1 MLRFW
6 FVAMFIM
13 LLIGEAAPTW
23 VPEVEPKPLLMI
35 SVLVAIL
42 FFAKLWMLQ
51 IALTLDDGELSHQHA
66 NSLWHKGMNIGRV
79 FGAILIVA
87 AVPWSGFSSAIASAS
102 AYGETASALMALLPL
117 VGLALLSDCLD
128 HQWEA
133 YLDDQVIRSPRD
145 NQLRLVDR
153 PLNFLF
159 DRAKKGWLLP
169 LSLISFSNFGYDLL
183 SRGLGGLTWIVPSEY
198 LANFL
203 SEDTFLGSLVITL
216 SISIATSMLVCWL
229 AVWIW
234 TEKWQGDTKQ
244 YQVWLTLFERAGVKV
259 QEIRIWNSGDRI
271 SIALLVGL
279 IPWQRY
285 VILSDR
291 LLRTLSP
298 RELEMVLLHEAAHV
312 HRWHGPIRFSAV
324 LLVASLAI
332 VIGKLFLPISTTG
345 ALWGID
351 MPIALWLLRM
361 TLGLLLGIFAAWGL
375 RWLWHRTE
383 IDADLTACRLSRRC
397 LSYVTETETRD
408 PESSLPASSPLQW
421 EATMRRSAMVLCAA
435 LHNLVGSSIRA
446 KRATWTHPSVR
457 LRVEKLTETF
467 GISGKSG
474 H

>member
-6 FVAMFIM
+6 FIAMFIM
-13 LLIGEAAPTW
+13 LLVGEAAPTW
-23 VPEVEPKPLLMI
+23 APEVDPKPLLMI

-66 NSLWHKGMNIGRV
+66 NSLWHRGMNIGRV
-79 FGAILIVA
+79 IGAILIVA
-87 AVPWSGFSSAIASAS
+87 AVPWSGFSNAIASAS

-133 YLDDQVIRSPRD
+133 YLDEQVIRSPRD
-145 NQLRLVDR
+145 SQLRLVDR
-153 PLNFLF
+153 PLNFLL

-169 LSLISFSNFGYDLL
+169 LSLISFSNLGYDIL
-183 SRGLGGLTWIVPSEY
+183 SRSLGSLSWILPSEY
-198 LANFL
+198 LTNFL
-203 SEDTFLGSLVITL
+203 SGDTFLGSLAITL
-216 SISIATSMLVCWL
+216 SVSITTSLLVCWL

-234 TEKWQGDTKQ
+234 TEKWSGDAKQ
-244 YQVWLTLFERAGVKV
+244 YQVWLKLFERAGVKV
-259 QEIRIWNSGDRI
+259 QGIRVWNSGDRI

-312 HRWHGPIRFSAV
+312 RRWHGPIRFSAV

-332 VIGKLFLPISTTG
+332 AIGKLFLPISTTD
-345 ALWGID
+345 ASWEID
-351 MPIALWLLRM
+351 TPMVLWLLRM
-361 TLGLLLGIFAAWGL
+361 TLGLLLGIVAAWGL

-383 IDADLTACRLSRRC
+383 IDADLTACRLSSRC
-397 LSYVTETETRD
+397 LGSFSETETMD
-408 PESSLPASSPLQW
+408 PESSLLDSNPLRW
-421 EATMRRSAMVLCAA
+421 EATMRRSAMVLSAA

-446 KRATWTHPSVR
+446 QRATWTHPSVL

-467 GISGKSG
+467 GIFGKSG
-474 H
+474 N

>member
-13 LLIGEAAPTW
+13 LLVGEAAPAW

-66 NSLWHKGMNIGRV
+66 NSLWRRGMNIGRV
-79 FGAILIVA
+79 FGAILIIA
-87 AVPWSGFSSAIASAS
+87 AVPWSGFSNAIGSAS

-128 HQWEA
+128 HQWDA
-133 YLDDQVIRSPRD
+133 YLDGQIIRSPR
-145 NQLRLVDR
+145 NTQLNLVDR
-153 PLNFLF
+153 PLNYLL

-169 LSLISFSNFGYDLL
+169 LSLISFSNLGYDLL
-183 SRGLGGLTWIVPSEY
+183 SRGLGSLSWIVPSEHIT
-198 LANFL
+198 NIV
-203 SEDTFLGSLVITL
+203 SGNTFLGALTITL
-216 SISIATSMLVCWL
+216 SVSIATSFLVCWL

-234 TEKWQGDTKQ
+234 TDKWSGDTQQ
-244 YQVWLTLFERAGVKV
+244 YQSWLTLFDKAGVKV
-259 QEIRIWNSGDRI
+259 RGIRIWNSGDRV
-271 SIALLVGL
+271 SIALLVGI

-285 VILSDR
+285 VVLSDR

-312 HRWHGPIRFSAV
+312 HRWHGPIRFGAV
-324 LLVASLAI
+324 LLVASLALF
-332 VIGKLFLPISTTG
+332 IGKIFVPISVTG
-345 ALWGID
+345 DSWGID
-351 MPIALWLLRM
+351 TPMALWLVRV
-361 TLGLLLGIFAAWGL
+361 TLGLLLGIIAAWGL

-383 IDADLTACRLSRRC
+383 IDADQTACRLSSRC
-397 LSYVTETETRD
+397 LSYISETETMD
-408 PESSLPASSPLQW
+408 PESGPLGSNPLQW
-421 EATMRRSAMVLCAA
+421 EATMRRSAMVLSAA

-446 KRATWTHPSVR
+446 QRATWTHPSVL

-467 GISGKSG
+467 GISGKIG
-474 H
+474 N